1 MMFPDK
7 LSSVPLHVM
16 LGVMDRKI
24 IARTLELAEER
35 VLEGDRLIGHQ
46 KELIDQMLK
55 LGVDVSKYREALAR
69 FEQNQTLRVQRVDTL
84 RQDLAGA
91 SGPTNSPSPAA
102 G

>member
-1 MMFPDK
+1 
-7 LSSVPLHVM
+7 M
-16 LGVMDRKI
+16 LGAMDRKI

-35 VLEGDRLIGHQ
+35 VLAGDRLIAHE

-55 LGVDVSKYREALAR
+55 LGVDVSVYQEALAR

-84 RQDLAGA
+84 KQDLAAA
-91 SGPTNSPSPAA
+91 SGPTSSPLPAA